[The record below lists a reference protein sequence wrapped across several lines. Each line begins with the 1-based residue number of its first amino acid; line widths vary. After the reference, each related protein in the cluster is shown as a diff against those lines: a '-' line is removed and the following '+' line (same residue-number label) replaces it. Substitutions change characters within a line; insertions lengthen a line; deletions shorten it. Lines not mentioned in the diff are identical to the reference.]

1 LADSFNGMLVRLR
14 QIESERLVLLGGLP
28 HDLRAPL
35 TRLRLRLA
43 TFSGLDEHPGIAD
56 DIASID
62 RIVRQFSE
70 YLRGVQP
77 NEPRQPLHE
86 IVRAAVES
94 YQGLGRD
101 VQMEGDPGA
110 DVLLP
115 QFAVRRLVD
124 NLIENASQHGQE
136 PISVRVG
143 ITGSGGAELRVA
155 DHGPGIPADAAE
167 AALQPFTKLD
177 PARGRGSCGL
187 GLAIVRQLARQLGG
201 GVRFERGQNY
211 FAVVVSLGVHCAPSL
226 R

>member
-1 LADSFNGMLVRLR
+1 
-14 QIESERLVLLGGLP
+14 VLLGGLP

-43 TFSGLDEHPGIAD
+43 TLSGLDEHPGIAD

-77 NEPRQPLHE
+77 NEPLQPIQE
-86 IVRAAVES
+86 IVRTAVES

-101 VQMEGDPGA
+101 VQVDGDA
-110 DVLLP
+110 NLDVPVP
-115 QFAVRRLVD
+115 QFAMRRLID
-124 NLIENASQHGQE
+124 NLVENASQHGRE
-136 PISVRVG
+136 PIRVHIG
-143 ITGSGGAELRVA
+143 MAPSGQAELTVT
-155 DHGPGIPADAAE
+155 DHGPGIPVDSAE
-167 AALQPFTKLD
+167 AALEPFTKLD
-177 PARGRGSCGL
+177 PARGRGGCGL

-201 GVRFERGQNY
+201 GVRFARGDNS
-211 FAVVVSLGVHCAPSL
+211 FAVIVSLGVQCASSP